1 MAGLTTRHL
10 ALFSY
15 LITPFAC
22 DGVHI
27 ALKMVYLLTLRVMSD
42 CCAQT
47 DTLRRIC
54 CRLYRAHVCIEA
66 DGTTLIGSI
75 QSVVVTVIHKG
86 IPALGLSH

>member
-54 CRLYRAHVCIEA
+54 CRLYRAQVGVAASSGDWSKRIRDMQYTDHEDYTV
-66 DGTTLIGSI
+66 GS
-75 QSVVVTVIHKG
+75 
-86 IPALGLSH
+86 